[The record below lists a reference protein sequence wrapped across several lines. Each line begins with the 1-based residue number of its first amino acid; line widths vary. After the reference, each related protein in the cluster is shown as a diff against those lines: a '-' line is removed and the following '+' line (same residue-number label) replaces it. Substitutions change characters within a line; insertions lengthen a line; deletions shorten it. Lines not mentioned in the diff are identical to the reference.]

1 MCAGEAMNQRIP
13 MTPCPDCGVAE
24 GLSHVEGCPRAKV
37 KELSPAEK
45 LVNQVRAL
53 VDKAHAE
60 NLNLHLI
67 VLGVTNQGQMV
78 TVSTASLPDGLSRAR
93 LLCQAAISELEAVQQ
108 ALYRA
113 AQAETVRLV
122 QESTKTMVKQ

>member
-1 MCAGEAMNQRIP
+1 MVIAGMCAGEAMNQLV
-13 MTPCPDCGVAE
+13 TSQDSV
-24 GLSHVEGCPRAKV
+24 
-37 KELSPAEK
+37 EK

-60 NLNLHLI
+60 NLNLRLI

-93 LLCQAAISELEAVQQ
+93 LLCQAAMSELEAVQQ

-122 QESTKTMVKQ
+122 QGSIETMVKQ